1 MPGEGNRRAGF
12 RFIDG
17 MRRLVTRTGCV
28 IRSATRHQRGS
39 TLLNFLKRR
48 LRPRSSSGL
57 SSENTLLNEANWRGK
72 KRRADNKRDRQR
84 SRRLGTAPMP
94 GATFVWQPEGVRFE
108 PGLISESRKPSVC
121 TGSQSNTL
129 HR

>member
-48 LRPRSSSGL
+48 FEATKLLGAQFREHSLKRS
-57 SSENTLLNEANWRGK
+57 
-72 KRRADNKRDRQR
+72 
-84 SRRLGTAPMP
+84 
-94 GATFVWQPEGVRFE
+94 
-108 PGLISESRKPSVC
+108 
-121 TGSQSNTL
+121 
-129 HR
+129 